1 MEEIDGGIYPREHK
15 CLFKI
20 KRGGGTR
27 GSKNDEQEGANI
39 APNWRSKKKKKQL
52 LYFIHCVGGEGGT
65 NVEMEKCIDGEE
77 WIAIFYYQYRRR
89 PINIWKLPEASE

>member
-1 MEEIDGGIYPREHK
+1 MMNKREQTLPQIGG
-15 CLFKI
+15 
-20 KRGGGTR
+20 
-27 GSKNDEQEGANI
+27 A
-39 APNWRSKKKKKQL
+39 KKKKKQL